1 MTDDAF
7 ARTDKLAI
15 GTRLGVPGG
24 NPARGA
30 VSGIT
35 VLGGTAR
42 MRSNLAQ
49 TPDPRPK
56 APEDGQ
62 YESNGALFRVR
73 KGKPMPVGARFI
85 PASTEEERLPKLGVS
100 GPTDAE
106 RGEVY
111 ARCLVAAGFSLF
123 KESEILAGETLEV
136 DDAESGEQLAE
147 MLRAAGYELKAAKK
161 PKPDDQPKPDENAQG
176 SGPSETS

>member
-1 MTDDAF
+1 MTDDGF
-7 ARTDKLAI
+7 ARTDKLEL

-24 NPARGA
+24 DPARGS

-42 MRSNLAQ
+42 MRANLAQ
-49 TPDPRPK
+49 PADPRPK

-62 YESNGALFRVR
+62 YEANGALFRVR
-73 KGKPMPVGARFI
+73 KGKPMPVGAHFI
-85 PASTEEERLPKLGVS
+85 PAGPEAERLPKLGVS

-111 ARCLVAAGFSLF
+111 ARCLEAAGFSLLREADLTGGEEF
-123 KESEILAGETLEV
+123 VVSEA
-136 DDAESGEQLAE
+136 DSGEQLAE
-147 MLRAAGYELKAAKK
+147 LLRAAGYDLKAAKAAK
-161 PKPDDQPKPDENAQG
+161 PKGA
-176 SGPSETS
+176 GPSETGQGAGPSETA